1 MENRKKVS
9 FIVGICIVLIA
20 IFSAVILYKN
30 IRPSKGLSYEQ
41 ITMEQA
47 AEYMEYGSGYVL
59 LDVRERKEYE
69 EGHIPGAICIPQGLI
84 ETQAPEILTD
94 KEQMI
99 YVYCRSGNRSKTA
112 AQKLCDLGYTNITE
126 IGGILDWQGETE
138 K

>member
-138 K
+138 R

>member
-1 MENRKKVS
+1 MENIKKVS
-9 FIVGICIVLIA
+9 FIVGICIALIA
-20 IFSAVILYKN
+20 VFSAVILYKN
-30 IRPSKGLSYEQ
+30 IRPSKGLPYEQ

-47 AEYMEYGSGYVL
+47 AEYMEYGSGYIL
-59 LDVRERKEYE
+59 LDVREQSEYE
-69 EGHIPGAICIPQGLI
+69 EGHIPGAVCIPQGLI

-126 IGGILDWQGETE
+126 IGGILDWTGETE